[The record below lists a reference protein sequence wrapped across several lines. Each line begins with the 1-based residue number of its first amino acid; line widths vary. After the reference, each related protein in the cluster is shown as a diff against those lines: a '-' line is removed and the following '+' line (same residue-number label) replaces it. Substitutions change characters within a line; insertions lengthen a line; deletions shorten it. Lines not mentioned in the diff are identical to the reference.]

1 MDEANEM
8 MLGYELLGKSENTR
22 GSDFSRSA
30 CWEFTGFPCEKCM
43 EQVVV
48 LGNRAIGYRGTC
60 MLCAETMKSSLLTM
74 DEQAL
79 VNDFA
84 IDGVRRQGDLA
95 VSRICFDGVTAE
107 KAAGWLSR
115 HGVEADL
122 EKKAWGRQAV
132 LGSNFD
138 QMSLKVAKCENGV
151 FVLIG
156 KTYDE
161 AEEEKSSGGKDMDLQ
176 KSGEFMGYTI

>member
-1 MDEANEM
+1 MEKANEM
-8 MLGYELLGKSENTR
+8 MLGYELLGREENKR
-22 GSDFSRSA
+22 GDDFSRIS

-48 LGNRAIGYRGTC
+48 LGNRPLGHHGTC
-60 MLCAETMKSSLLTM
+60 MMCAETMKSSLLTV
-74 DEQAL
+74 DEQIL
-79 VNDFA
+79 VDDFSSE
-84 IDGVRRQGDLA
+84 GVRRQGDLA
-95 VSRICFDGVTAE
+95 VSRIFFDGGTTE

-115 HGVEADL
+115 HGVEA
-122 EKKAWGRQAV
+122 ETTQKSWGRQAC

-151 FVLIG
+151 FILIG

-161 AEEEKSSGGKDMDLQ
+161 AEEEKGSGDDGMDLQ
-176 KSGEFMGYTI
+176 KSGEHMGYTL